1 VATAFPSGQSPLD
14 VKLADVR
21 RAVELGADEIDMV
34 IDRGAMLSGDYAKV
48 FDEIAATKEA
58 CGPAHLKVILETGE
72 LGSYDVVRKA
82 SEIGIAAGG
91 DFIKTSTGK
100 VQPAATPAVTLVML
114 QAIADHYY
122 ATGRRI
128 GMKPAGGVRTAKQ
141 ALHYL
146 VIVKE
151 TLGDAWLTPDLFRF
165 GASALLN
172 DVLMQLEKERT
183 GNYQASEDFSKD

>member
-1 VATAFPSGQSPLD
+1 
-14 VKLADVR
+14 
-21 RAVELGADEIDMV
+21 
-34 IDRGAMLSGDYAKV
+34 ML
-48 FDEIAATKEA
+48 EA
-58 CGPAHLKVILETGE
+58 I
-72 LGSYDVVRKA
+72 R
-82 SEIGIAAGG
+82 
-91 DFIKTSTGK
+91 
-100 VQPAATPAVTLVML
+100 
-114 QAIADHYY
+114 DHYY

-146 VIVKE
+146 VLVKE

-183 GNYQASEDFSKD
+183 GNYQAAEDFSKD